1 MIMKSIVVQNEQL
14 KKLLSDYDSEL
25 EAGDYSEETRK
36 AHACILRRIQIH
48 MDNYG
53 LSEYDPSVGDA
64 YYQDYLAAHE
74 NHGTCDVIKAVI
86 KKFNTFYQEGFVPP
100 AERGV
105 FYNESL
111 EKLMGCLEKALR
123 DQGYK
128 DPAIHFYRR
137 LLRPVQHFMRKQGIE
152 DYSPD
157 VGKQYIKWY
166 QDNHDRASDQVL
178 RFITSCINRVDDVFT
193 GNSYIRQ
200 HAAISGIKPPELF
213 KEPAKDFLKDCRLS
227 GNKPATLRIKEI
239 AISQFL
245 SGCESEGCASLED
258 ITPSMV
264 ILICDRLGTKKYC
277 PYVGHFLRFLALE
290 GRTERD
296 LSTFVPEVRFE
307 TKSPSTYTVDE
318 INSAESAIGRDDHR
332 GKRDYAIFLLA
343 SRLGIRAGDILR
355 LHKDSLDFN
364 NDIISFTQH
373 KTHKAVS
380 HPMLPEIREALEAHL
395 ACSGYN
401 PEGYVFAGT
410 LAPYGLLTN
419 TTISNII
426 TKYLEMASV
435 DTAGKHHG
443 PHSLRAS
450 MATSMVNDSVPYDAV
465 RKALGHS
472 DPNAIKHY
480 AKNDLENLRRCALD
494 VPAASGILLD
504 FLGRE
509 ARHE

>member
-1 MIMKSIVVQNEQL
+1 MKSIVVHNEQL

-53 LSEYDPSVGDA
+53 LNEYNPSVGDA
-64 YYQDYLAAHE
+64 YYQDYLATHE

-100 AERGV
+100 AERGA

-111 EKLMGCLEKALR
+111 KKLMGCLEKELR

-128 DPAIHFYRR
+128 DPSIHFYRR
-137 LLRPVQHFMRKQGIE
+137 LLRPVQHFMRKQGINE
-152 DYSPD
+152 YSPD

-166 QDNHDRASDQVL
+166 QENHGRASDQVL
-178 RFITSCINRVDDVFT
+178 RFITSCINRVDDVFL

-200 HAAISGIKPPELF
+200 HAVIPGIKPPGLF
-213 KEPAKDFLKDCRLS
+213 KDPAEDFLEDCRLS

-245 SGCESEGCASLED
+245 SGCESEGCATLGD

-264 ILICDRLGTKKYC
+264 IRICDRLGTKEYC
-277 PYVGHFLRFLALE
+277 PYVGHFLRFLASE

-318 INSAESAIGRDDHR
+318 INSAENAIGRDDRR

-380 HPMLPEIREALEAHL
+380 HTMLPEIREALESHL

-401 PEGYVFAGT
+401 PDGYVFSGT

-435 DTAGKHHG
+435 DTAGRHHG

-465 RKALGHS
+465 RKVLGHS

-494 VPAASGILLD
+494 VPAPSGILLD
-504 FLGRE
+504 FLGKE
-509 ARHE
+509 VSHV